1 LGQIIYMMCHPKRG
15 LSDRVAVEKE
25 CPDCNEWISSQGFI
39 THLKKIH
46 GFDDEE
52 QIGHIAE
59 TAPQRK
65 VGGEAGAPSPSVT
78 PDPPPPPAPFNVQQ
92 DHLTKK
98 RDLELAFKGFHQLV
112 QDKVLNINKST
123 AVKKTELQTIDQLV
137 RSAQALDNIN
147 VGEGIL
153 ALASIAIREQ
163 LIIRDRVNELEYEL
177 CKALRDI
184 NQLKQKLG
192 VDDVKTK
199 K

>member
-1 LGQIIYMMCHPKRG
+1 M
-15 LSDRVAVEKE
+15 DR
-25 CPDCNEWISSQGFI
+25 PMQ
-39 THLKKIH
+39 
-46 GFDDEE
+46 
-52 QIGHIAE
+52 
-59 TAPQRK
+59 
-65 VGGEAGAPSPSVT
+65 
-78 PDPPPPPAPFNVQQ
+78 PPPPAPFNVQQ

-98 RDLELAFKGFHQLV
+98 RDLELAFKDFHQLV
-112 QDKVLNINKST
+112 QDKVLDINKST
-123 AVKKTELQTIDQLV
+123 AVKKTELRIIDQLV

-163 LIIRDRVNELEYEL
+163 LIIRDRVNGLEYEL

-192 VDDVKTK
+192 VDDGKTK